1 MSLERTLPERLLDVR
16 VCCVYDDAHD
26 LISVLLLVFFGH
38 VYSGPVVQ
46 CGGVGLLE
54 SSRRID

>member
-16 VCCVYDDAHD
+16 VCCVYANAHD
-26 LISVLLLVFFGH
+26 LISILLLVFFGH

-46 CGGVGLLE
+46 CGGVDLE
-54 SSRRID
+54 WTDRLGN